1 MFQAVQSSF
10 EGYDAVPGWAVPGPT
25 YSDTSL
31 PPSTAQLQQYLPVP
45 VMSFSD
51 THIPM
56 MPYKTPVF
64 LDPNNSYQG
73 IEPHVLSVLPEQIPG
88 LGDTLLP
95 PPPPPL
101 PCEPPPNPP
110 LPPAETPP
118 LPPPSPPPLPEEN
131 LPPLPP
137 DEETQNQG
145 STFTD
150 NFMNAAYQ
158 TDQQYFNNI
167 NYSNSLNVNSIQGS
181 SDISNKHSSQ
191 SRLFELA
198 GYTQRTISSNS
209 VSESKTKEN
218 HDSDGSEHL
227 QKSLQAVEGSSSSEN
242 IPSVPAHVRE
252 VDTGEEE
259 EALLRAQLLQSMV
272 NRMREKQKRL
282 EVSVFVIQLYS
293 I

>member
-1 MFQAVQSSF
+1 
-10 EGYDAVPGWAVPGPT
+10 
-25 YSDTSL
+25 
-31 PPSTAQLQQYLPVP
+31 
-45 VMSFSD
+45 
-51 THIPM
+51 
-56 MPYKTPVF
+56 MPYKTPMF

-73 IEPHVLSVLPEQIPG
+73 IEPHVLSVLPEQITG

-137 DEETQNQG
+137 NEEIQNQG

-150 NFMNAAYQ
+150 NFMNARYQ
-158 TDQQYFNNI
+158 TDQQYLSNI
-167 NYSNSLNVNSIQGS
+167 DYNNSLSVNSIQGS
-181 SDISNKHSSQ
+181 SDISSKHSPQ

-198 GYTQRTISSNS
+198 GYTQRTTSGN
-209 VSESKTKEN
+209 SESESDSKEN
-218 HDSDGSEHL
+218 HDGSEQF
-227 QKSLQAVEGSSSSEN
+227 QKSTQAVEGSSSEN
-242 IPSVPAHVRE
+242 VSSVPTRIRE

-282 EVSVFVIQLYS
+282 EVSIFVIQLHLRKNVP
-293 I
+293 